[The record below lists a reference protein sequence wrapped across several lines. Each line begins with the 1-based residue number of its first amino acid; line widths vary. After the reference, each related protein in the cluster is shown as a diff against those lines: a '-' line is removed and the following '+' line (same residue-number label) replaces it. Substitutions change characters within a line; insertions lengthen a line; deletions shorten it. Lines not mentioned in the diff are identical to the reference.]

1 MSVIFHSNVNQALD
15 ALQEKKNRVLEILGG
30 KAETYAKKNA
40 PVGTPESTGIPG
52 YHGGTLRNSITH
64 QQFDENTEVI
74 GSNVEYAP
82 FVELGTYKM
91 AARPFLRRAIEEHS
105 GEYKAIISRI
115 MKSP

>member
-1 MSVIFHSNVNQALD
+1 MAVIFHSNVKQALEE
-15 ALQEKKNRVLEILGG
+15 LQQKKNRTLEILGG
-30 KAETYAKKNA
+30 KAESYAKKNA

-64 QQFDENTEVI
+64 QQFDNDTEII

-91 AARPFLRRAIEEHS
+91 AARPFLRRAIAEHTA
-105 GEYKAIISRI
+105 EYKAIISRVLH
-115 MKSP
+115 S